1 MVPLER
7 PPTSQDFYTLARHN
21 YLTDQA
27 LEYALRRIGTVPDA
41 TAWQQFIDKTLL
53 FLSTALILSG
63 IIFFFAYNWADM
75 SYPIKFAVLQC
86 SIVIMALFASLR
98 GLKHL
103 SGQSALLAASVLVG
117 ALLAVFGQTYQTGAD
132 AFSLFLGWAFLIL
145 PWVILSRFLPM
156 WLLFCFLI
164 NLSLILYWEQV
175 INYFF
180 WNPPIALFLLL
191 FSLNFIVMLVWEFAY
206 RRGVAW
212 VQGEWFGVILFCAV
226 LITIIIPSLYAIA
239 EGRDWQEHPLFV
251 VALLLYI
258 LTTALILW
266 YYRFQRRDLLFLT
279 LSLFGIVI
287 VMTTF
292 IGRLLPW
299 DVFSWLFLALVII
312 GQATIATKW
321 MQKISGES
329 Y

>member
-1 MVPLER
+1 M
-7 PPTSQDFYTLARHN
+7 
-21 YLTDQA
+21 
-27 LEYALRRIGTVPDA
+27 
-41 TAWQQFIDKTLL
+41 
-53 FLSTALILSG
+53 
-63 IIFFFAYNWADM
+63 
-75 SYPIKFAVLQC
+75 
-86 SIVIMALFASLR
+86 
-98 GLKHL
+98 
-103 SGQSALLAASVLVG
+103 
-117 ALLAVFGQTYQTGAD
+117 AVFGQTYQTGAD

-239 EGRDWQEHPLFV
+239 DFN
-251 VALLLYI
+251 I
-258 LTTALILW
+258 
-266 YYRFQRRDLLFLT
+266 
-279 LSLFGIVI
+279 
-287 VMTTF
+287 
-292 IGRLLPW
+292 
-299 DVFSWLFLALVII
+299 
-312 GQATIATKW
+312 
-321 MQKISGES
+321 
-329 Y
+329 